1 MNVSPWSDPEE
12 PERLKNQLDQ
22 GPVIPTSSRKYNCC
36 LPHDHSGS
44 DLTCCLHGRDQSGK
58 LAVVLAASMP
68 AAKVGKV
75 ALPAAGA
82 VALEPPAAT
91 AGDSIGA
98 GLASA
103 GAGLPSAA
111 GLAAVRLGLS
121 CSSRRPEAAEQT
133 AITHNRA
140 SRRAIVCQLSNE
152 QQSIVGTSYLK
163 RHSKVLWAQAF

>member
-75 ALPAAGA
+75 SLPAAGA

-98 GLASA
+98 GPA
-103 GAGLPSAA
+103 SAA
-111 GLAAVRLGLS
+111 GLAAVRPGLS

-163 RHSKVLWAQAF
+163 RHSKVLWAQAI